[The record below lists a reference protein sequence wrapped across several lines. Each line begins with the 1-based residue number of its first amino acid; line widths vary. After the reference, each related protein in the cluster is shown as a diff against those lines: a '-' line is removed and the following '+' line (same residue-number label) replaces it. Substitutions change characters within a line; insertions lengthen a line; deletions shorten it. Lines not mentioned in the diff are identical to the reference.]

1 MWFWEWMY
9 GVDNDNL
16 TKLQD
21 LISMKKDHLYFKNPL
36 EGVTVFKQKSRFNPN
51 STEKDEEKEEIMKD
65 YIPKKEDF
73 ERSLISFE
81 RKRKLRKERKT
92 ISIPENIELI
102 KINFHDIF
110 DSSGFENIYR
120 NNFGLDIISYTDWN
134 TKAIFAISDYEKF
147 KNFIKQL
154 EIFIDT
160 ENHFNPKYDKNI
172 KFIKE
177 FDFLSSDLIKNY
189 SDFKKHIIINLI
201 DSLELDSIK
210 NKIEERLIHYLE
222 ENEINFNSNFELN
235 CIELIN
241 IEEEIIIKIIDNFD
255 IIQSVNSYSSGL
267 VKPNSYNLSEK
278 SYGFQIINNDSLP
291 IIGIIDTGIEKNSP
305 LKTILINDESYN
317 LTKSSPFIDNVDHG
331 SAVATIAALGDKLY
345 PNHFG
350 EFESDAR
357 LLSIK
362 TLDKNSGQI
371 FESDVINLIRKAKLE
386 YNVQIFTLTIGYS
399 DYKKHNEKVSNYAH
413 ALDKLSYEL
422 NILIFIS
429 ICNVFESKYYFD
441 NIQNKSLFPKHY
453 ETEQTNL
460 CSPAESM
467 NNITVGAFAS
477 NLENNDLFRIT
488 PVGTVP
494 GIYSRTFHINWDLN
508 IFKDKNGD
516 FNHRR
521 TNKKLFFKPDV
532 ISYGGDYDNYFDVSK
547 TGLKV
552 LTTEIGGFFNREIG
566 TSYSAPFVA
575 NLAARILKKY
585 PELSDNMQTIKA
597 LIINSSEIKEKNEII
612 KDIES
617 SVIGNGLPNEQNCLN
632 STEDRITFILE
643 DRIDPETIKCFSL
656 LLPSYLLDLTNPQS
670 IIEFTSTLCFSFS
683 PINKSQFTY
692 CPIHLAFGFFDNLPL
707 EQYKTKESGEILKNA
722 NGTPQESFG
731 INYNA
736 MDKIK
741 LKNSWSQDYY
751 YKPKVLSNSQKVSFK
766 LTKKFLEKNVDNNG
780 NIKVKIALNCKC
792 HKLLD
797 EIEKINLKSNSI
809 KFSLVTTIEE
819 LPYKSETTGR
829 LYQEMK
835 LINNLEIINELK
847 LDVEN

>member
-1 MWFWEWMY
+1 
-9 GVDNDNL
+9 
-16 TKLQD
+16 
-21 LISMKKDHLYFKNPL
+21 MKKDHLYFRNPS
-36 EGVTVFKQKSRFNPN
+36 EGVTIFKQKSRFNPN
-51 STEKDEEKEEIMKD
+51 STEGEEEEDIIKD
-65 YIPKKEDF
+65 YTPKKEDF
-73 ERSLISFE
+73 LRSLNSFQ
-81 RKRKLRKERKT
+81 RKRKQRDKRKT
-92 ISIPENIELI
+92 IIIPDKIELI

-110 DSSGFENIYR
+110 DSSSFENIYR

-134 TKAIFAISDYEKF
+134 TKAIFAISDYERF

-154 EIFIDT
+154 EIFINY
-160 ENHFNPKYDKNI
+160 ENHFNNQYDKNI
-172 KFIKE
+172 KFIKD
-177 FDFLSSDLIKNY
+177 FDFLSSDIIKNY
-189 SDFKKHIIINLI
+189 TDFNNHIIINLI
-201 DSLELDSIK
+201 DSVELDSIK
-210 NKIEERLIHYLE
+210 NNIEERLIHYLE
-222 ENEINFNSNFELN
+222 DRNIEFNSNFDLN
-235 CIELIN
+235 IIELIN
-241 IEEEIIIKIIDNFD
+241 VEEEIIIEIIDNFD

-267 VKPNSYNLSEK
+267 VKPNTYNLSEK
-278 SYGFQIINNDSLP
+278 SYGFEIIDNDSLP

-305 LKTILINDESYN
+305 LKTILINDDSYN
-317 LTKSSPFIDNVDHG
+317 LTSSSPFIDNADHG
-331 SAVATIAALGDKLY
+331 TAVATIAALGDKLY
-345 PNHFG
+345 PNHLG

-362 TLDKNSGQI
+362 TLDNNSGQI
-371 FESDVINLIRKAKLE
+371 FESDVINLIRKARFE
-386 YNVQIFTLTIGYS
+386 YNVQIFTLTIGYN

-429 ICNVFESKYYFD
+429 ICNVRESEHYFD

-453 ETEQTNL
+453 EIEQTNL

-477 NLENNDLFRIT
+477 NLENNDLYRIT
-488 PVGTVP
+488 PVGMVP
-494 GIYSRTFHINWDLN
+494 GIYSRTFHINWNLN
-508 IFKDKNGD
+508 IFKDKNGSL
-516 FNHRR
+516 NHRR
-521 TNKKLFFKPDV
+521 TNKLFFKPDV
-532 ISYGGDYDNYFDVSK
+532 ISYGGDYDNHFDVSK

-552 LTTEIGGFFNREIG
+552 LTTDIGSYFNKEVG

-585 PELSDNMQTIKA
+585 PELSENMQTIKA

-617 SVIGNGLPNEQNCLN
+617 SVIGNGLPNEQACLN

-643 DRIDPETIKCFSL
+643 DSIDPETIKCFSL

-707 EQYKTKESGEILKNA
+707 ELYKTKESGEILKNA

-736 MDKIK
+736 MSKIK

-751 YKPKVLSNSQKVSFK
+751 YKSKVLSNSQKVSFK
-766 LTKKFLEKNVDNNG
+766 LTKKFLEKNIDENG

-797 EIEKINLKSNSI
+797 EIEKIKLKSNPV
-809 KFSLVTTIEE
+809 KFSLITTIEE
-819 LPYKSETTGR
+819 LPYQNETKGR

-835 LINNLEIINELK
+835 LINNLEVINELK
-847 LDVEN
+847 MDAEN

>member
-1 MWFWEWMY
+1 
-9 GVDNDNL
+9 
-16 TKLQD
+16 
-21 LISMKKDHLYFKNPL
+21 MKRDHLYFKNPL
-36 EGVTVFKQKSRFNPN
+36 EGVTIFKQKSRFNPN
-51 STEKDEEKEEIMKD
+51 STEGEQEEEDIIKD
-65 YIPKKEDF
+65 YTPKKEDF
-73 ERSLISFE
+73 IRSLNSFQ
-81 RKRKLRKERKT
+81 RKRKQRDERKT
-92 ISIPENIELI
+92 IIIPEKIELI

-110 DSSGFENIYR
+110 DSSSFENIYR
-120 NNFGLDIISYTDWN
+120 NNFGLDIISYADWN
-134 TKAIFAISDYEKF
+134 TTAIFAISDYERF

-154 EIFIDT
+154 EVFINT
-160 ENHFNPKYDKNI
+160 ESHFNPQYDKNI

-189 SDFKKHIIINLI
+189 TYLKNHVIIDLI

-210 NKIEERLIHYLE
+210 NNIEERLIDYLE
-222 ENEINFNSNFELN
+222 DREIEFKSNFELN
-235 CIELIN
+235 SIELIN
-241 IEEEIIIKIIDNFD
+241 IREENLIEIIDNFD
-255 IIQSVNSYSSGL
+255 IIQSVNSYSAGL

-278 SYGFQIINNDSLP
+278 SYGFEIIDNDSLP

-305 LKTILINDESYN
+305 LKSILVNDDSYN

-345 PNHFG
+345 PNHLG
-350 EFESDAR
+350 KFESDAR

-362 TLDKNSGQI
+362 TLDNNSGQI
-371 FESDVINLIRKAKLE
+371 FESDVINLIRKAKFE
-386 YNVQIFTLTIGYS
+386 YNVRIFTLTIGYS
-399 DYKKHNEKVSNYAH
+399 DYKKHNEKISNYAH
-413 ALDKLSYEL
+413 ALDELSYEL

-429 ICNVFESKYYFD
+429 ICNVIESEHFFD
-441 NIQNKSLFPKHY
+441 NIQNKSLFPKHFAI
-453 ETEQTNL
+453 EQTNL

-488 PVGTVP
+488 PAGTVP
-494 GIYSRTFHINWDLN
+494 GIYSRTFHINWDLD
-508 IFKDKNGD
+508 IFKDKNGKV
-516 FNHRR
+516 NHRR
-521 TNKKLFFKPDV
+521 NNKLFFKPDV
-532 ISYGGDYDNYFDVSK
+532 ISYGGDYDNHFDVSK

-552 LTTEIGGFFNREIG
+552 LTTEIGGYFNKQVG

-585 PELSDNMQTIKA
+585 PELSDNMQTVKA
-597 LIINSSEIKEKNEII
+597 LIINSSEIKEKSEII

-617 SVIGNGLPNEQNCLN
+617 SVIGNGLPNEQTCLN

-643 DRIDPETIKCFSL
+643 DNIDPETIKCFSL

-707 EQYKTKESGEILKNA
+707 ELYKTEESGEILKNG

-766 LTKKFLEKNVDNNG
+766 LTKKFLEKNIDDSG

-797 EIEKINLKSNSI
+797 EIQKTKLKSSPV
-809 KFSLVTTIEE
+809 KFSLITTIEE

-835 LINNLEIINELK
+835 LINNLEIINELN
-847 LDVEN
+847 LEAEN